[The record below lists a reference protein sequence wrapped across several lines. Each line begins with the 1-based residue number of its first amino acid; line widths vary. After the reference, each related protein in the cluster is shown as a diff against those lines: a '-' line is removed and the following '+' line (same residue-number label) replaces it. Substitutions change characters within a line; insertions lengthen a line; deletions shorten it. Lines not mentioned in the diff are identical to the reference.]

1 MMMISRL
8 RALQCVYFGRVRKVQ
23 ASYDDVDDLSGVYAD
38 DHNENDEDDD
48 NVDDLTCVLCQVYIL
63 IIIIMMV
70 MMIHYDEVSVCLSR
84 KITSYPRQL
93 SARGA
98 KRVAR

>member
-8 RALQCVYFGRVRKVQ
+8 LALPCVYFGRVRKVQ
-23 ASYDDVDDLSGVYAD
+23 SSYDDVDDLPGVYAD
-38 DHNENDEDDD
+38 DHNENDD

-63 IIIIMMV
+63 IIIMIMV

-98 KRVAR
+98 KRDAR